1 MTQKETNTNEID
13 FNNLLLKEYIYILCK
28 VKGITAKQMCEDL
41 GISYKAFKAHVSK
54 SISAK
59 RLRLIM
65 DYLGGDFMLAFDLP
79 LNK

>member
-1 MTQKETNTNEID
+1 MTQKENNISEID

-41 GISYKAFKAHVSK
+41 GISYKAFKAHISK
-54 SISAK
+54 SISGK
-59 RLRLIM
+59 RLKLII
-65 DYLGGDFMLAFDLP
+65 DYLDGDFTLAFGLP